1 MRRAVL
7 LDLDET
13 LIEEERAAAAAFE
26 ATAAF
31 ACGQIGEGLDASSFV
46 AAARAKARELWRA
59 SNGSDYCTAIGISS
73 TEGLWCRFEGDDAPT
88 RALRTWAPSYR
99 RTVWSSALQAH
110 GMTDDGLVET
120 LAERFATERRA
131 RHPVFPDVVSA
142 LAELQEDY
150 ALGLVTNGASCLQR
164 EKLEASG
171 LRRFFDVV
179 VVSAEVGVGKPEA
192 AIFRHALARLDA
204 PPEDAA
210 MVGDSL
216 ARDIDGAVAAG
227 LSAIWINR
235 VRQQR
240 PERWVGLLEITS
252 LSQAPRVLAR
262 RNAATVR
269 APPT

>member
-1 MRRAVL
+1 M
-7 LDLDET
+7 D
-13 LIEEERAAAAAFE
+13 
-26 ATAAF
+26 
-31 ACGQIGEGLDASSFV
+31 
-46 AAARAKARELWRA
+46 
-59 SNGSDYCTAIGISS
+59 
-73 TEGLWCRFEGDDAPT
+73 
-88 RALRTWAPSYR
+88 
-99 RTVWSSALQAH
+99 
-110 GMTDDGLVET
+110 
-120 LAERFATERRA
+120 
-131 RHPVFPDVVSA
+131 
-142 LAELQEDY
+142 LQEDY

-179 VVSAEVGVGKPEA
+179 VVSGEVGVGKPEA

-204 PPEDAA
+204 PAEATA

-235 VRQQR
+235 FRR
-240 PERWVGLLEITS
+240 PRPDGRGGLLEITN

-262 RNAATVR
+262 RNAATVG